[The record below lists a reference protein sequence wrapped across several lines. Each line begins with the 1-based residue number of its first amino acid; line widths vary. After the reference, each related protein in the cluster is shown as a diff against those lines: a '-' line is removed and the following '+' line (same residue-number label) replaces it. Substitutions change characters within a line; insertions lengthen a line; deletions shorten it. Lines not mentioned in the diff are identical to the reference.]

1 MADDTILD
9 APPADAP
16 PADTPPVKNDAPPAD
31 TPPAD
36 APPADAP
43 PADDW
48 RKAMAGDDAD
58 VLKELERYT
67 TQADAAKALVESKR
81 ALRKRDEGMIKLPG
95 ENATD
100 EERAA
105 FAKAMG
111 IPESPDKYERYKPEG
126 DDAIE
131 LAEADKAFV
140 DSAIAELHKAGGITA
155 SPEVI
160 KTFEGL
166 YYKAME
172 ERASQMAAAAITKM
186 HENEN
191 VLKQS
196 WGSDYKVNMT
206 YANSALQAYAASGDK
221 AELLEL
227 QLADGTKLGAHAGF
241 IKMMANAGRA
251 TTEDPAFLATLTGE
265 SMSDEAVEAEIK
277 KIEGMRQTDPAG
289 YQRNFDRYKTLIAKR
304 EQLSSRAA

>member
-1 MADDTILD
+1 MAEETMLETTETT
-9 APPADAP
+9 ATAETTAE
-16 PADTPPVKNDAPPAD
+16 ATTAAE
-31 TPPAD
+31 TTTQETTQTTETAET
-36 APPADAP
+36 
-43 PADDW
+43 ADDW
-48 RKAMAGDDAD
+48 RKSMAGDNEDA
-58 VLKELERYT
+58 LKLLGRYT
-67 TQADAAKALVESKR
+67 TPQDAARALVEQRQLLS
-81 ALRKRDEGMIKLPG
+81 KRDEGMIKLPG

-126 DDAIE
+126 EGAIE

-155 SPEVI
+155 SPAVI

-172 ERASQMAAAAITKM
+172 ERASQMAAAAVTKM

-191 VLKQS
+191 ILKQS

-265 SMSDEAVEAEIK
+265 SMSGDALEAEIK